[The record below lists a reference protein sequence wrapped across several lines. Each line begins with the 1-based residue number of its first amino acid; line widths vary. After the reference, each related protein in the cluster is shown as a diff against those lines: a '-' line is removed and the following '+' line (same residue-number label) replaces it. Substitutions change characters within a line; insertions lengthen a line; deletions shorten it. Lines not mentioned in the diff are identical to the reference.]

1 MNKVLQQII
10 TELEQEKEEW
20 TERADNTCDW
30 AIAHK
35 MQAQGTASGL
45 SDAIFIIKK
54 YMEKEGMD
62 NGK

>member
-20 TERADNTCDW
+20 AERADSIYDW
-30 AIAHK
+30 AIRPKAH
-35 MQAQGTASGL
+35 AQGTASGL

-54 YMEKEGMD
+54 YMEKEGTD
-62 NGK
+62 NG